1 MTLKHILTLLML
13 VALPLFAP
21 ALVAQT
27 LKFSKSPISEANFDK
42 VVSETNFTGN
52 DFIYAKLKFPKPKR
66 EMGLENGLIAYLRL
80 DDKTLASPSFL
91 QFKAQTQDE
100 LDDPFYDID
109 LACAFKDSRNPS
121 FTQKFLAG
129 LAKLEPGES
138 YRLTLKV
145 LGFTDKRKDVEF
157 ADTEITL
164 DLTKGGGI
172 IKSLSEN
179 FSESV
184 LAYTPLP
191 EPARDDKPLAAEILK
206 LMKSQGF
213 DATKVIFST
222 DGWHTQRKPNG
233 EIDHRSIFAYVVF
246 KNKNGGCEYQEFRFA
261 QDYVGGKFEN
271 RTYRSGS
278 TGKGAAISCSKLK

>member
-1 MTLKHILTLLML
+1 MTLQHWILLMFFI
-13 VALPLFAP
+13 LPPLAP
-21 ALVAQT
+21 AIEAQV

-42 VVSETNFTGN
+42 LVSETNFTGN

-80 DDKTLASPSFL
+80 DDNTLASPSFL
-91 QFKAQTQDE
+91 EFKAQTQDE

-129 LAKLEPGES
+129 LAKLEPGKS

-145 LGFTDKRKDVEF
+145 LGFTSNRKDVEF

-172 IKSLSEN
+172 IKSLAEN
-179 FSESV
+179 FANSA
-184 LAYTPLP
+184 LAAVQLP
-191 EPARDDKPLAAEILK
+191 KPARDDKPLAAEILK

-222 DGWHTQRKPNG
+222 DGWLTQRKPNG

-246 KNKNGGCEYQEFRFA
+246 KNKSGGCEYQEFRFA

-278 TGKGAAISCSKLK
+278 TGKGGQIGCDKLK